1 MASKAASKLGIAKEC
16 KALAVPSVPLRSK
29 MRSQTGRRA
38 GCSITVLYARS
49 KPRMMKDTSISKQE
63 YTKLTLRK
71 LDAKVAKKASLK
83 YVLRLKIA
91 RNASLQH
98 FKVSQQT
105 KVYSADF

>member
-1 MASKAASKLGIAKEC
+1 MVSKAALKLGIAKEC

-38 GCSITVLYARS
+38 GCFITVPSVRS
-49 KPRMMKDTSISKQE
+49 KPRMMKETSISKPE
-63 YTKLTLRK
+63 FTKLQLRR

-83 YVLRLKIA
+83 YVRRLKIA

-98 FKVSQQT
+98 FKVSQ
-105 KVYSADF
+105 